1 MCDGVCVYEE
11 GCVCLCTCKGQGR
24 GDNKNLLAVLFF
36 IFIWQQVFVGFFGF
50 FLRGWGKPLELY
62 LPWPREALRGHW

>member
-1 MCDGVCVYEE
+1 MFMYMQGAWEGGQKNSTCSAVFYFYMAAGVC
-11 GCVCLCTCKGQGR
+11 
-24 GDNKNLLAVLFF
+24 
-36 IFIWQQVFVGFFGF
+36 WFFGVF